1 MLYQRLGA
9 KLTAMEPF
17 LSERVTTAPSSR
29 LPIVRAGI
37 YIRSDLGG
45 NDGAEGFANMT
56 RE

>member
-17 LSERVTTAPSSR
+17 LSERVTIAPSSR

-45 NDGAEGFANMT
+45 NDGAEGFENMT